1 MKKLLFIL
9 PSLEIG
15 GTLSSFISLYHQ
27 LKGKY
32 DIDVFAIS
40 HDGDTCVPFQ
50 EDLLPKDILIHSY
63 RCNYAN
69 TSGFIR
75 LFTFFVKL
83 LKRFLLSCKVDD
95 SFIYTRLIRRLSSK
109 YDVVIGFQ
117 EELPNQ
123 LASRVKAAQKYA
135 WIHCDYSRHSGC
147 GKELSIYSQFTKIVC
162 VSKYTAAVFENYY
175 PGLKENTTYIYNIL
189 DKDQIIE
196 KSCESITDS
205 RFINDKF
212 TIISVGRIAS
222 VKRFE
227 YVPAIAASM
236 KEKGVSFIW
245 YIIGPNLGDSCLQ
258 QLLDNIKYY
267 NVEDCVVYL
276 GGKSN
281 PYPYFK
287 HSNLLVSLSLSEA
300 CPMIFNEAK
309 VLNVPAV
316 SADFPSAY
324 EFIKEGVNGEIC
336 SLDQMAAVLSG
347 IIKNTD
353 SYNSLVQNL
362 SKESD
367 INDDTLS
374 KLNDLLD

>member
-1 MKKLLFIL
+1 MKKILFIL

-27 LKGKY
+27 LKGRY
-32 DIDVFAIS
+32 IINVFAIS
-40 HDGDTCVPFQ
+40 HDGQLDIPFSV
-50 EDLLPKDILIHSY
+50 DLMPKDCLIHAY

-69 TSGFIR
+69 VRGFYRFITFLIKLFKR
-75 LFTFFVKL
+75 LL
-83 LKRFLLSCKVDD
+83 LLCNVNDE
-95 SFIYTRLIRRLSSK
+95 FIYKRLVKRLSNQ

-123 LASRVKAAQKYA
+123 LASLIKAPQKYA